1 MILGRWKGRRPVR
14 SGACSFSYSFMGT
27 MRAILDPP
35 EMILTCAP
43 SYRFKGSET
52 TTFGDFPSRL
62 SHVVAQTLTTLE
74 VKALI
79 YPTYDTRGSLSRAVE
94 SFVDWLT
101 TTCVELESKPED
113 DVVKQATSG
122 RGKGAG
128 SVKVILC
135 GHSMGGL
142 VAVDAAL
149 EISKSGGI
157 QKGKLWPRV
166 CGIIAFDTP
175 VSSLSIL
182 TAQSI

>member
-1 MILGRWKGRRPVR
+1 MGEWCRERPLSLLVR
-14 SGACSFSYSFMGT
+14 SYLSVLS
-27 MRAILDPP
+27 
-35 EMILTCAP
+35 

-62 SHVVAQTLTTLE
+62 AHIVSQTLTTLD
-74 VKALI
+74 VKSII
-79 YPTYDTRGSLSRAVE
+79 YPTYDTRGSLPKAVE
-94 SFVDWLT
+94 AFVDWLT
-101 TTCVELESKPED
+101 TTCVEMECKPDESNPD
-113 DVVKQATSG
+113 SG

-166 CGIIAFDTP
+166 CGVLAYDTP
-175 VSSLSIL
+175 VRVKGL
-182 TAQSI
+182 